1 MASKDQA
8 DEGARA
14 ARKGAMRKMLHV
26 MTELEIRCALERE
39 RAPTAVTYVLSAPC
53 GLWLVRSG
61 QGWRTL

>member
-26 MTELEIRCALERE
+26 MTELEIRCALER
-39 RAPTAVTYVLSAPC
+39 ACTHGCDLCALCSVWAVAC
-53 GLWLVRSG
+53 A
-61 QGWRTL
+61 